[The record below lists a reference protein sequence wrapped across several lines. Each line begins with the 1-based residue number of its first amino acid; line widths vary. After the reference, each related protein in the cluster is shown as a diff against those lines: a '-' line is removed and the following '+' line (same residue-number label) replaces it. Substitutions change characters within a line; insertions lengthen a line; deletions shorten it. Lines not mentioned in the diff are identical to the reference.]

1 MSEMGEERLIEITSE
16 ICKTND
22 PLWTMNYVASL
33 GESDIYLLF
42 KYISSST
49 YAGLNVYDA
58 LYNFSYDYLTSKDIV
73 VSVDNAKFPSYGF
86 SNNGT
91 SDYSQSTYFS
101 NMLEGDDAMK
111 FVGTGK
117 GR

>member
-1 MSEMGEERLIEITSE
+1 MGEERLIEITSE
-16 ICKTND
+16 ICRNDD

-49 YAGLNVYDA
+49 YSGFNVYDA
-58 LYNFSYDYLTSKDIV
+58 LYNFSCDYLASKDIAV
-73 VSVDNAKFPSYGF
+73 KVNRVEFLSNGF
-86 SNNGT
+86 SDN
-91 SDYSQSTYFS
+91 SSVLESQTMYFS
-101 NMLEGDDAMK
+101 NMLAGDSSMN
-111 FVGTGK
+111 FVNSGK